1 MRNWRQEMIVCDIM
15 LLRHQGPFLAIKHVT
30 FAVGTTLDALQKGA
44 YVQRGW
50 RWCFLIIPVCVLLSV
65 TIRLCLNTSSGAKA
79 SDLRLVDELKKMDYI
94 GSSMLTASV
103 VMILVALSTEGAPKS
118 PAWSDPEIMVPIV
131 LGVLGVAVFASW
143 KCSKYCAYPIM
154 PHSVFSNRT
163 TSLAFDLTTIHL

>member
-1 MRNWRQEMIVCDIM
+1 M
-15 LLRHQGPFLAIKHVT
+15 LLRHRGPCLALRHVI
-30 FAVGTTLDALQKGA
+30 FAVGITLGPLQKGV

-103 VMILVALSTEGAPKS
+103 AMILVALNTEGAPKP
-118 PAWSDPEIMVPIV
+118 PAWSDLEIVVQIV
-131 LGVLGVAVFASW
+131 LGVLGVAIFASW